1 MADATGVVPALNPAE
16 AVYFISLYFYNYFV
30 LQLVSKIMA
39 LMNKPIPKKKK
50 NSDAERTATFQEFFT
65 LLFYILS
72 VISLLFITLQ
82 AKGSSRPATFSGL
95 VIALAAVPSSLG
107 QFDLFKDPYAKY
119 LVPLG
124 VTLVTNYYIG

>member
-30 LQLVSKIMA
+30 LQLVSKVMT
-39 LMNKPIPKKKK
+39 LMNKPAPEEG
-50 NSDAERTATFQEFFT
+50 SDDEKTATFQEFFT

-72 VISLLFITLQ
+72 VVALMFITLQ

>member
-39 LMNKPIPKKKK
+39 LMNKPIPKK

-82 AKGSSRPATFSGL
+82 AKGSSSPATFSGL

-107 QFDLFKDPYAKY
+107 QFDLFNDPYAKY

>member
-1 MADATGVVPALNPAE
+1 MADVAAAMPALNPAE
-16 AVYFISLYFYNYFV
+16 AVYFISLYFFNYFV
-30 LQLVSKIMA
+30 LQLVSKVMA
-39 LMNKPIPKKKK
+39 LMNKTEPEEG
-50 NSDAERTATFQEFFT
+50 SDEERTATFQEFFT

-95 VIALAAVPSSLG
+95 VVALIAVPSSLG
-107 QFDLFKDPYAKY
+107 QFDLFNDPYWKY

-124 VTLVTNYYIG
+124 VSLITNYYIG

>member
-1 MADATGVVPALNPAE
+1 MADVAAAMPALNPAE
-16 AVYFISLYFYNYFV
+16 AVYFIGLYFYNYFV

-39 LMNKPIPKKKK
+39 LLNKPVSEEG
-50 NSDAERTATFQEFFT
+50 SDEEKTATFQEFFT

-95 VIALAAVPSSLG
+95 VVALIAVPSSLG
-107 QFDLFKDPYAKY
+107 QFDLFNDPYWKY

-124 VTLVTNYYIG
+124 VSLVTNYYIG

>member
-30 LQLVSKIMA
+30 LQLVSKVMN
-39 LMNKPIPKKKK
+39 LMNKPEPAEG
-50 NSDAERTATFQEFFT
+50 SDAERTATFQEFFT

-95 VIALAAVPSSLG
+95 VVALIAVPSSLG
-107 QFDLFKDPYAKY
+107 QFDLFNDPYWKY

-124 VTLVTNYYIG
+124 VSLVTNYYIG

>member
-16 AVYFISLYFYNYFV
+16 AVYFIGLYFYNYFV

-39 LMNKPIPKKKK
+39 LLNKPVSEEG
-50 NSDAERTATFQEFFT
+50 SDEEKTATFQEFFT

-95 VIALAAVPSSLG
+95 VVALIAVPSSLG
-107 QFDLFKDPYAKY
+107 QFDLFNDPYWKY

-124 VTLVTNYYIG
+124 VSLVTNYYIG

>member
-1 MADATGVVPALNPAE
+1 MAAPTGVVPALNPAE
-16 AVYFISLYFYNYFV
+16 AVYFISLYFFNYFV
-30 LQLVSKIMA
+30 LQLVSKVMN
-39 LMNKPIPKKKK
+39 LMNKTQPEEG
-50 NSDAERTATFQEFFT
+50 SDEERTATFQEFFT

-95 VIALAAVPSSLG
+95 VVALIAVPSSLG
-107 QFDLFKDPYAKY
+107 QFDLFNDPYWKY

-124 VTLVTNYYIG
+124 VSLVTNYYIG

>member
-30 LQLVSKIMA
+30 LQLVSKIME
-39 LMNKPIPKKKK
+39 LMNKPIPKK

-107 QFDLFKDPYAKY
+107 QFDLLKDPYAKY
-119 LVPLG
+119 MVPLG
-124 VTLVTNYYIG
+124 VTLITNYYIG

>member
-1 MADATGVVPALNPAE
+1 MADDTGVVPALKPAE
-16 AVYFISLYFYNYFV
+16 AVYFIGLYFYNYFV

-39 LMNKPIPKKKK
+39 LLNKPVSEEG
-50 NSDAERTATFQEFFT
+50 SDEEKTATFQEFFT

-95 VIALAAVPSSLG
+95 VVALIAVPSSLG
-107 QFDLFKDPYAKY
+107 QFDLFNDPYWKY

-124 VTLVTNYYIG
+124 VSLVTNYYIG

>member
-39 LMNKPIPKKKK
+39 LMNKPIPKK

-65 LLFYILS
+65 LLLYILS

-82 AKGSSRPATFSGL
+82 AKVSSRPATFSGL

-107 QFDLFKDPYAKY
+107 QFDLFNDPYAKY

-124 VTLVTNYYIG
+124 VTLVNNYYIG

>member
-1 MADATGVVPALNPAE
+1 MADVAAAMPALNPAE
-16 AVYFISLYFYNYFV
+16 AVYFIGLYFYNYFV

-39 LMNKPIPKKKK
+39 LLNKPMPEEG
-50 NSDAERTATFQEFFT
+50 SDEEKTATFQEFFT

-95 VIALAAVPSSLG
+95 VVALIAVPSSLG
-107 QFDLFKDPYAKY
+107 QFDLFNDPYWKY

-124 VTLVTNYYIG
+124 VSLVTNYYIG

>member
-1 MADATGVVPALNPAE
+1 MAAPTGVVPALNPAE
-16 AVYFISLYFYNYFV
+16 AVYFISLYFFNYFV
-30 LQLVSKIMA
+30 LQLVSKVMN
-39 LMNKPIPKKKK
+39 LMNKPEPAEG
-50 NSDAERTATFQEFFT
+50 SDAERTATFQEFFT

-95 VIALAAVPSSLG
+95 VVALIAVPSSLG
-107 QFDLFKDPYAKY
+107 QFDLFNDPYWKY

-124 VTLVTNYYIG
+124 VSLVTNYYIG

>member
-1 MADATGVVPALNPAE
+1 MADVAAAMPALNPAE

-30 LQLVSKIMA
+30 LQLVSKVMA
-39 LMNKPIPKKKK
+39 LMNKTEPEEG
-50 NSDAERTATFQEFFT
+50 SDEERTATFQEFFT

-95 VIALAAVPSSLG
+95 VVALIAVPSSLG
-107 QFDLFKDPYAKY
+107 QFDLFNDPYWKY

-124 VTLVTNYYIG
+124 VSLVTNYYIG

>member
-30 LQLVSKIMA
+30 LQLVSKIME
-39 LMNKPIPKKKK
+39 LMNKPIPKK

>member
-1 MADATGVVPALNPAE
+1 MAAPTGVVPVLNPAE
-16 AVYFISLYFYNYFV
+16 AVYFISLYFFNYFV
-30 LQLVSKIMA
+30 LQLVSKVMA
-39 LMNKPIPKKKK
+39 LMNKTEPAEG
-50 NSDAERTATFQEFFT
+50 SDEERTATFQEFFT

-95 VIALAAVPSSLG
+95 VVALIAVPSSLG
-107 QFDLFKDPYAKY
+107 QFDLFNDPYWKY

-124 VTLVTNYYIG
+124 VSLVTNYYIG

>member
-1 MADATGVVPALNPAE
+1 MADVAAAMPALNPAE
-16 AVYFISLYFYNYFV
+16 AVYFIGLYFYNYFV

-39 LMNKPIPKKKK
+39 LLNKPVSEEG
-50 NSDAERTATFQEFFT
+50 SDEEKTATFQEFFT

-95 VIALAAVPSSLG
+95 VIALIAVPSSLG
-107 QFDLFKDPYAKY
+107 QFDLFNDPYWKY

-124 VTLVTNYYIG
+124 VSLVTNYYIG

>member
-1 MADATGVVPALNPAE
+1 MAAPTGVVPALNPAE
-16 AVYFISLYFYNYFV
+16 AVYFISLYFFNYFV
-30 LQLVSKIMA
+30 LQLVSKVMN
-39 LMNKPIPKKKK
+39 LMNKTEPSKG
-50 NSDAERTATFQEFFT
+50 SDEERTATFQEFFT

-95 VIALAAVPSSLG
+95 VVALIAVPSSLG
-107 QFDLFKDPYAKY
+107 QFDLFNDPYWKY

-124 VTLVTNYYIG
+124 V

>member
-1 MADATGVVPALNPAE
+1 MAAPTGVVPALNPAE
-16 AVYFISLYFYNYFV
+16 AVYIISLYFFNYFV
-30 LQLVSKIMA
+30 LQLVSKVMA
-39 LMNKPIPKKKK
+39 LMNKTEPAEG
-50 NSDAERTATFQEFFT
+50 SDEERTATFQEFFT

-95 VIALAAVPSSLG
+95 VVALIAVPSSLG
-107 QFDLFKDPYAKY
+107 QFDLFNDPYWKY

-124 VTLVTNYYIG
+124 VSLVTNYYIG

>member
-1 MADATGVVPALNPAE
+1 MAAPTGVVPALNPAE
-16 AVYFISLYFYNYFV
+16 AVYFISLYFFNYFV
-30 LQLVSKIMA
+30 LQLVSKVMN
-39 LMNKPIPKKKK
+39 LMNKTEPSKG
-50 NSDAERTATFQEFFT
+50 SDEERTATFQEFFT

-95 VIALAAVPSSLG
+95 VVALIAVPSSLG
-107 QFDLFKDPYAKY
+107 QFDLFNDPYWKY

-124 VTLVTNYYIG
+124 VSLVTNYYIG

>member
-39 LMNKPIPKKKK
+39 LMNKPIPKK

-82 AKGSSRPATFSGL
+82 AKGSSRPASFSGL

-107 QFDLFKDPYAKY
+107 QFDLFNDPYAKY

>member
-1 MADATGVVPALNPAE
+1 MAAPTGVVPALNPAE
-16 AVYFISLYFYNYFV
+16 AVYFISLYFFNYFV
-30 LQLVSKIMA
+30 LQLVSKVMA
-39 LMNKPIPKKKK
+39 LMNKPIPKK
-50 NSDAERTATFQEFFT
+50 NSDAEKTATFQEFFT

-95 VIALAAVPSSLG
+95 VVALIAVPSSLG
-107 QFDLFKDPYAKY
+107 QFDLFNDPYWKY

-124 VTLVTNYYIG
+124 VSLITNYYIG

>member
-1 MADATGVVPALNPAE
+1 MADVAAAMPALNPAE

-39 LMNKPIPKKKK
+39 LLNKPVSEEG
-50 NSDAERTATFQEFFT
+50 SDEEKTATFQEFFT

-95 VIALAAVPSSLG
+95 VVALIAVPSSLG
-107 QFDLFKDPYAKY
+107 QFDLFNDPYWKY

-124 VTLVTNYYIG
+124 VSLVTNYYIG

>member
-1 MADATGVVPALNPAE
+1 MADVAAAMPALNPAE
-16 AVYFISLYFYNYFV
+16 AVYFIGLYFYNYFV

-39 LMNKPIPKKKK
+39 LLNKTPPAEG
-50 NSDAERTATFQEFFT
+50 SDEEKTATFQEFFT

-95 VIALAAVPSSLG
+95 VVALIAVPSSLG
-107 QFDLFKDPYAKY
+107 QFDLFNDPYWKY

-124 VTLVTNYYIG
+124 VSLVTNYYIG